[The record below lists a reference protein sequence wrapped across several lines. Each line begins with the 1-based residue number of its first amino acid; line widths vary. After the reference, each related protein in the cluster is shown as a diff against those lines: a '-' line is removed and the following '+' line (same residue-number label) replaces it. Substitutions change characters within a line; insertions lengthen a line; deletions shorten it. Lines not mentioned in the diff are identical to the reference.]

1 MTMSMYI
8 MTDLYWRNFLFL
20 FTDINYCDSKIND
33 TKKCT
38 SDQTKALHIDGDG
51 ADMMKIS
58 KNALIEPC

>member
-20 FTDINYCDSKIND
+20 FTDINNRDSKIND

-38 SDQTKALHIDGDG
+38 SDQTKALHIDGDE